1 MLNMV
6 KIANARFISNQKG
19 HKKSDSEGTAFYLL

>member
-19 HKKSDSEGTAFYLL
+19 HKKSDSEEPLSFLW

>member
-1 MLNMV
+1 MLNLV

-19 HKKSDSEGTAFYLL
+19 HKKSDS